1 MEKWK
6 KILIFPLIFIWGTTS
21 WAQTIQE
28 KVLDFHISPMFSRI
42 NSSSEF
48 IEANGINVGLKVGT
62 SVNFKMADWVGIV
75 GGIDF
80 SLWTGGNLLYKKGGN
95 FLPKSDLS
103 NPDLNKGD
111 KPLPD
116 NTNIRYTLNYLELP
130 AGLQFE
136 FPIPGGNRVFAR
148 IPMLTLG
155 IRNRARGAIEAGSIM
170 VKGERIGKDVSLF
183 NFMWGMGLGM
193 DFERWNKDVSLMIFV
208 NSGLADVTKN
218 KGKQVILID
227 GKDTVVR
234 ENSKAALSQFGVQMA
249 VKIY

>member
-21 WAQTIQE
+21 WAQSIQE
-28 KVLDFHISPMFSRI
+28 RVLDFHISPMFSRI

-103 NPDLNKGD
+103 N
-111 KPLPD
+111 
-116 NTNIRYTLNYLELP
+116 
-130 AGLQFE
+130 
-136 FPIPGGNRVFAR
+136 
-148 IPMLTLG
+148 
-155 IRNRARGAIEAGSIM
+155 
-170 VKGERIGKDVSLF
+170 
-183 NFMWGMGLGM
+183 
-193 DFERWNKDVSLMIFV
+193 
-208 NSGLADVTKN
+208 
-218 KGKQVILID
+218 
-227 GKDTVVR
+227 
-234 ENSKAALSQFGVQMA
+234 
-249 VKIY
+249 